1 MTQRRA
7 VLPFAALP
15 AVRLITVVAVG
26 VAVGLAVPAV
36 ATPPGSKGLIVWQRE
51 QSNAP
56 PHLWVANNDGSSARP
71 VFGSRTGADFEGSF
85 SPTTP
90 NLVVFTRGR
99 RPAFSE
105 DIYAGDLATGQVRRI
120 VKARSADVAPS
131 VSPDGTRITYFG
143 VPRPAVLR
151 EDRPPP
157 PERIHVANLDGSG
170 DRAITPRPRRSI
182 DPDWSPD
189 GTQIT
194 YSEARSVTP
203 NRAENRLMVIN
214 ADGTGRRALTSF
226 GGVDEVNP
234 KWMPDGQ
241 TIVFERL
248 KQTGAKSDLAAV
260 PAAGGPA
267 RTLLATPNY
276 ETNPIPSPDGTRI
289 LFTSDR
295 DRPGKGRLGRGFELY
310 TMALDGS
317 DLVRLTNNRSPDIFP
332 DWQRLP

>member
-1 MTQRRA
+1 MPDRMLSGLRLTA
-7 VLPFAALP
+7 VIAVGLVAGLALP
-15 AVRLITVVAVG
+15 AG
-26 VAVGLAVPAV
+26 
-36 ATPPGSKGLIVWQRE
+36 ATPPGSNGLIAWQRE

-56 PHLWVANNDGSSARP
+56 PHLWIANNDGSSARR
-71 VFGSRTGADFEGSF
+71 VFGSRTGADFEASF
-85 SPTTP
+85 SPTAP
-90 NLVVFTRGR
+90 NLVVFTRGQ
-99 RPAFSE
+99 RPPFSE

-120 VKARSADVAPS
+120 IKARSADIAPS
-131 VSPDGTRITYFG
+131 VSPDGSRITYFG

-151 EDRPPP
+151 PDRPPP
-157 PERIHVANLDGSG
+157 PERIHVANLDGSA
-170 DRAITPRPRRSI
+170 DRAITPRARRSF

-189 GTQIT
+189 GTRIT
-194 YSEARSVTP
+194 YAEAHFVTP
-203 NRAENRLMVIN
+203 KRTENRLMVIN

-248 KQTGAKSDLAAV
+248 KRIGAKSDLAAV

-267 RTLLATPNY
+267 RTLLATANY

-295 DRPGKGRLGRGFELY
+295 DRPGKDRLGPGFELY

-317 DLVRLTNNRSPDIFP
+317 DIVRLTNNRSPDIFP